1 MNNIKKIYKVLLLLL
16 IVVACEEDLRD
27 ISFAENILLPSNI
40 SATYDIT
47 QDNTGLVTITPTA
60 DGSVSYEVY
69 FGDGTSEPASVTQG
83 ENVQHTYAEGTYDVK
98 IVALNLNGDEVEA
111 TQQLVVSFNAPQN
124 LVVVI
129 ENDPAISKKVNI
141 TANADFATMFD
152 FDSGETNASQP
163 VVSGNIGN
171 TISYQYTDAGTY
183 AIKVIA
189 KGAAIETTEYA
200 MDFEVTE
207 ILAPIASAINPPARK
222 DDDVISIFSDA
233 YTDVAGSNFYP
244 NWGQNTIYTE
254 FDLNGDKMI
263 QYSNLNYQGIDIG
276 SEVDASSMEML
287 HIDIWTPDATSID
300 IYPLPNGVQP
310 ADERFVTKTLIPN
323 EWNSFDIP
331 MTEFT
336 SQGLPLTNL
345 KQFKFV
351 GSGTVFIDNLYFYK
365 APTGIVKSSIED
377 FEGDLPSFT
386 VFGNISDIEVI
397 DNPDA
402 SGANTSA
409 KVAKMLKSSG
419 SEVWA
424 GSFFDI
430 NTPLDLVNYS
440 KMSIKTWSPK
450 SGATVRLKIENTANN
465 QEFFEIDAVTTVSN
479 SWEELTFDLST
490 ADTFTY
496 DRIVIFFDFGTS
508 GDDSV
513 YYYDEFN
520 LVNDSGNAV
529 SIFQDFET
537 ANPAFTVFGNISDIE
552 VIDNPD
558 ASGANTTGKVAKM
571 LKSSG
576 SEVWAGSFFDID
588 PALDLSTYSKMSIKT
603 WSPKLGATVRLKIE
617 NSANNQEFFEIDA
630 TTTAASSWEELIF
643 DLSDADTFTYDRIV
657 IFFDFGNSGDD
668 SIYYYDEFG
677 LTN

>member
-351 GSGTVFIDNLYFYK
+351 GSGTVFIDNLYFYR
-365 APTGIVKSSIED
+365 ASSGPAFDDGLLTNGD
-377 FEGDLPSFT
+377 FENGSDSWIVGVDDSSAAPVVT
-386 VFGNISDIEVI
+386 ENGNTYYSVNVE
-397 DNPDA
+397 
-402 SGANTSA
+402 SA
-409 KVAKMLKSSG
+409 GNVYDVNVSQKVALAEG
-419 SEVWA
+419 S
-424 GSFFDI
+424 
-430 NTPLDLVNYS
+430 TY
-440 KMSIKTWSPK
+440 T
-450 SGATVRLKIENTANN
+450 
-465 QEFFEIDAVTTVSN
+465 
-479 SWEELTFDLST
+479 LTFDAWSDANRSIVAGIGLSGPPWT
-490 ADTFTY
+490 NTGAPLDITTTRTTFSFTYSSIGFGAPDARVLFDIGGEVGLVNIDNVSLIVGSGNLLTNGNFENGSEAWIVGVDDSSPAPVVTEGGNTYYSVNVEAAGNVYDVNLSQKVEIIGGNSYTLTFDAWSDTNRSIVAGIGLSGPPWTNTGAPLDITTTRTTYTFTY
-496 DRIVIFFDFGTS
+496 TDVGFEAPDARVLFDIG
-508 GDDSV
+508 GEV
-513 YYYDEFN
+513 G
-520 LVNDSGNAV
+520 LVN
-529 SIFQDFET
+529 
-537 ANPAFTVFGNISDIE
+537 
-552 VIDNPD
+552 IDD
-558 ASGANTTGKVAKM
+558 VT
-571 LKSSG
+571 
-576 SEVWAGSFFDID
+576 
-588 PALDLSTYSKMSIKT
+588 LS
-603 WSPKLGATVRLKIE
+603 L
-617 NSANNQEFFEIDA
+617 N
-630 TTTAASSWEELIF
+630 
-643 DLSDADTFTYDRIV
+643 
-657 IFFDFGNSGDD
+657 
-668 SIYYYDEFG
+668 
-677 LTN
+677 

>member
-630 TTTAASSWEELIF
+630 TTTAANSWEELIF